1 MNSIVY
7 PVYGKLISER
17 NLDLV
22 NKYISFIL
30 YVLPFYGLTV
40 LTFFMLFSSE
50 IILLW
55 TNDINAYGGYLL
67 FFSLGLYVYVI
78 SFSSSLSSLINA
90 MGLTKKTV
98 IPSWIEVFLNLSL
111 SIIFLKFIGIGGV
124 ALASVLASIFSL
136 IYAAI
141 ILTNQD
147 GIDLNLKRRLKLDF
161 LCFLLPLIIIW
172 FISRFTEVIS
182 LKIFIFIAY
191 CLYTL
196 IIFLLNITS
205 ENKKILLKIFPQA
218 RFLKNNNFL
227 KLFCQKS

>member
-1 MNSIVY
+1 
-7 PVYGKLISER
+7 
-17 NLDLV
+17 
-22 NKYISFIL
+22 
-30 YVLPFYGLTV
+30 
-40 LTFFMLFSSE
+40 
-50 IILLW
+50 
-55 TNDINAYGGYLL
+55 
-67 FFSLGLYVYVI
+67 
-78 SFSSSLSSLINA
+78 